1 MAIISPSTFDP
12 LNRYVAVRLQQ
23 GVPIVDADWNEQ
35 EDVRKFELRTYLK
48 WFVGDGV
55 PDGNDG
61 FLCVAN
67 NTVSDFVISRGVP
80 AAPGGATSIERAL
93 GHVGRIITDGLD
105 AIIPDDRLFRSQPLH
120 VSQGTAAALSAAWG
134 VPTVPELPLI
144 DRLITLYV
152 DVWDRLVTSAEDPA
166 LIFPGLGTES
176 CARHRREWVVRW
188 RDSATLSA
196 PRRGDGDWLAGHAYY
211 VLALVTRRTTS
222 GTVFAEDLI
231 DRRERRLF
239 TLPAFLTEDL
249 FGVEA
254 HTYRR
259 GDDRPPIDL
268 RAAINALLADELPMT
283 DELALIAGND
293 RQFMRRGVFFEG
305 TSLIALAHTEVG
317 GLGNI
322 DFWRIDL
329 ATRTV
334 TATYPIITG
343 GPVPAPWPEACRLP
357 NGEYIV
363 VYPSNATGE
372 IVYKRG
378 KPADLAAATPQV
390 IATNSLPGIS
400 LPVPLLAGNI
410 VSFVYYAT
418 GSLINVRRLR
428 HTDSVWIDAA
438 PVALTTGAA
447 RLEFSGQL
455 VAADGMIWIVYCP
468 QPTGDLQWFRFDPT
482 SVPLATPVSAAVSAG
497 VQGTWSFLF
506 QRASGDLML
515 LSPVTGGGATVGIN
529 EGVWNGASWTVTPLP
544 TTAAPV
550 GSFYPSAVEDASG
563 AVWVYYNPTS
573 FSGTISVARRNP
585 ATGAWAAARPVV
597 STGGTFEGIPFA
609 KKAPNGVHWMFWL
622 SDREAPGG
630 GFGKVFYK
638 TIVTRL

>member
-35 EDVRKFELRTYLK
+35 EDVRKFELRSYLK
-48 WFVGDGV
+48 WFVGNGV

-67 NTVSDFVISRGVP
+67 GTANDFIISRGVP

-134 VPTVPELPLI
+134 VPTVPELPLV
-144 DRLITLYV
+144 DRLITIYI
-152 DVWDRLVTSAEDPA
+152 DVWDRLVTPAEEPA

-211 VLALVTRRTTS
+211 VLALVTRRAAS
-222 GTVFAEDLI
+222 GTVFAEDLL
-231 DRRERRLF
+231 DRREKRLF

-268 RAAINALLADELPMT
+268 RAAINALLVGELPMT
-283 DELALIAGND
+283 DELALTAGND

-305 TSLIALAHTEVG
+305 TSLLVLAHTEDG
-317 GLGNI
+317 GLANI

-329 ATRTV
+329 ATRAV
-334 TATYPIITG
+334 TAIFPIVTG
-343 GPVPAPWPEACRLP
+343 SPVAAPWPEACRLP

-363 VYPSNATGE
+363 AYPSNMTGE
-372 IVYKRG
+372 LAYKRG
-378 KPADLAAATPQV
+378 KPADLAAAPPQV
-390 IATNSLPGIS
+390 IATNANAGGVSLPT
-400 LPVPLLAGNI
+400 PLLSGNI
-410 VSFVYYAT
+410 VSFVYYDT
-418 GSLINVRRLR
+418 TQLITVRRLR
-428 HTDSVWIDAA
+428 HTDSVWIDAT
-438 PVALTTGAA
+438 PVPLTTVVAT
-447 RLEFSGQL
+447 LEFTGQL
-455 VAADGMIWIVYCP
+455 VAADGMIWIVYDP
-468 QPTGDLQWFRFDPT
+468 SGGGDLQWFRFDPT
-482 SVPLATPVSAAVSAG
+482 SVPLATPVSATVSVGVAG
-497 VQGTWSFLF
+497 GWSSMF
-506 QRASGDLML
+506 QLANGDIMV
-515 LSPVTGGGATVGIN
+515 LSRDSGGAAGIHQA
-529 EGVWNGASWTVTPLP
+529 VWNGASWVATPLP
-544 TTAAPV
+544 LTAAPV
-550 GSFYPSAVEDASG
+550 GSQFPTTMTDASG
-563 AVWVYYNPTS
+563 AVWLYFSPTG
-573 FSGTISVARRNP
+573 FSGTISATRRNP
-585 ATGAWAAARPVV
+585 STGAWSDARPVV
-597 STGGTFEGIPFA
+597 TSSGTFEGIPFVS
-609 KKAPNGVHWMFWL
+609 KAPNGVHWLFWL
-622 SDREAPGG
+622 SDRESPGG